1 MKIIKDALALLAITL
16 VAGILL
22 GFVHDITLE
31 PIAQQEALT
40 EQNSCREVF
49 EDADSFTE
57 NTELLAEA
65 RDAMVQA
72 GYEVQTL
79 EKIMEASDASGNLL
93 GYAVSIT
100 DPEGYSGDITFMMG
114 VRLDGTLNGISIL
127 SINETAGLGMNA
139 DKAEFKNQFKDKKVE
154 AFVYTK
160 TGSASEEEIDA
171 ISGATY
177 TTNAMVNGVNAGLA
191 ACRYLAERSAS

>member
-1 MKIIKDALALLAITL
+1 MKIIKDAMALLAITL

-31 PIAQQEALT
+31 PIARQEALT
-40 EQNSCREVF
+40 EANSCREVF
-49 EDADSFTE
+49 ADADNFTE
-57 NTELLAEA
+57 NAELLA
-65 RDAMVQA
+65 DAQKAMAEA

-79 EKIMEASDASGNLL
+79 EKIMEAKDASGNLL
-93 GYAVSIT
+93 GFAVSVT
-100 DPEGYSGDITFMMG
+100 DPEGYAGDITFMMG

-127 SINETAGLGMNA
+127 AIEETAGLGMNA
-139 DKAEFKNQFKDKKVE
+139 DKAEFKDQFKDKQVE

-160 TGSASEEEIDA
+160 TGSTTDEEIDA